1 MVLKRKTKVQHDGW
15 PTAPPT
21 EGLTANQVVAA
32 NLRLARERQGW
43 TQTDL
48 AERLSSMT
56 GRSYTKATISA
67 MERSADG
74 GKKRLFDAQELLEF
88 ARLFAVPIVWFFM
101 PLPHHADERL
111 HIIGLE
117 HGRDMVDFTFGRP
130 EDERQMKER
139 LRELIDDGNELY
151 SNTQEGDALRRF
163 TERRQAV
170 VDTILASETPEL
182 EQILIDLYEKL
193 IGIKTQLYEAR
204 TPPDNSDDRNASR
217 HP

>member
-1 MVLKRKTKVQHDGW
+1 MAFKRKYKNDGW
-15 PTAPPT
+15 PTPPPT
-21 EGLTANQVVAA
+21 EGLTANQIVAA
-32 NLRLARERQGW
+32 NLRLAREQRGW

-48 AERLSSMT
+48 AEQLSSMT

-101 PLPHHADERL
+101 PLPQHAEQRL

-117 HGRDMVDFTFGRP
+117 HGADMVDFTYGRP

-139 LRELIDDGNELY
+139 LRALIEDGHELF
-151 SNTQEGDALRRF
+151 SSTQEGDALHRF

-170 VDTILASETPEL
+170 VDTILAAETPEVERML
-182 EQILIDLYEKL
+182 DDLHFKL
-193 IGIKTQLYEAR
+193 VDIKTKLTEAR
-204 TPPDNSDDRNASR
+204 TPPQ
-217 HP
+217 